1 MKRNTTPPL
10 SGWRARLEASRNA
23 RRTIRAQARSE
34 RRARYRDIW
43 RQQTGL
49 GKIAYVMAGILTIW
63 FLFEGLVLSAFNII
77 VLGSEGIHTLY
88 CATMLCAIFARKWKL
103 LLAVFVGFYLLY
115 AVILFG
121 NEVIWYYL
129 LKWFSIDISYR

>member
-1 MKRNTTPPL
+1 
-10 SGWRARLEASRNA
+10 
-23 RRTIRAQARSE
+23 
-34 RRARYRDIW
+34 
-43 RQQTGL
+43 
-49 GKIAYVMAGILTIW
+49 MAGILTIW

-103 LLAVFVGFYLLY
+103 LLAVFIGFYLLY
-115 AVILFG
+115 AVVLFG

>member
-10 SGWRARLEASRNA
+10 SGWRARLEASRK
-23 RRTIRAQARSE
+23 ARSE

-103 LLAVFVGFYLLY
+103 LLAVFAGFYLLY
-115 AVILFG
+115 AVVLFVS
-121 NEVIWYYL
+121 EVNWYYL